1 MDRETYKKA
10 VAEVILFDN
19 TDVITTS
26 GGGPGGGSWYCT
38 TNFDGPGDNTCKKVS
53 AAAQQ

>member
-26 GGGPGGGSWYCT
+26 LFYCT
-38 TNFDGPGDNTCKKVS
+38 INFDRPGDNTCRDVS

>member
-26 GGGPGGGSWYCT
+26 GGGPGGGSLFSFRRHADQSDRHKYHA
-38 TNFDGPGDNTCKKVS
+38 PAV
-53 AAAQQ
+53 